1 MGLFKSREARRIDR
15 EIEIRKGI
23 NAVKRAIRDL
33 ERNEREYIRKAK
45 RSRAIGAD
53 DQLAFLK
60 KTLKR
65 TASQRRLLERQLL
78 AIETGQQIK
87 DQAEAHARFARAMD
101 AVSRSIAEL
110 FGATD
115 LARTQRDF
123 EEAMVKAETMEKR
136 MEIFLDSTTASMFGE
151 TTASDD
157 LVTDAEIDRMID
169 EGLAA
174 DEEGGLDE
182 EIRKGLGEIEREL
195 GKDR

>member
-87 DQAEAHARFARAMD
+87 DQAEAHARFARAMN
-101 AVSRSIAEL
+101 AVSRSIADL

-115 LARTQRDF
+115 LSRTQRDF

-136 MEIFLDSTTASMFGE
+136 MEVFLDATTASMFGE
-151 TTASDD
+151 TTASDE
-157 LVTDAEIDRMID
+157 LVTDEEIDRMVD
-169 EGLAA
+169 EELAA